1 MIKCTPS
8 RLVTVGEVD
17 KYPPSDSKYH
27 NSKHPKAN
35 LPKKNIYIHKKKIIQ
50 INQDKK
56 ITEHIHVC
64 TLNTRTLR
72 TEESLK
78 ELEIAISNIKWDVMG
93 ISEMRRPGEGIEE
106 RSDYIMFHKGKD
118 TGHKGVGF
126 LIKSKLKKNILGFEG
141 VSDRIAVVHLKF
153 PGYKKNWV
161 IFQIYA
167 PTEQAG
173 KSDVEYFYESISEAI
188 KPHYNN
194 NIIIM
199 GDFNAQ
205 VGERQIG
212 EESSIGKFGHGK
224 RSQNGQKLTDFMMEN
239 NLTLMNS
246 RFYKKTKSKWTWS
259 SPGEKFKT
267 EIDFIITNKA
277 SAFTDTDIVKN
288 LNFNTD
294 HRMVRSC
301 LSLNQ
306 PKRSRKNIANNNK
319 LYQISEHS
327 QLANSRTSESL
338 NEIITSDA
346 ETGIKYRRLQ
356 NKLKEMLVRKP
367 RSKESYLSKETL
379 ELLEERR
386 TLISNK
392 GNKERRQ
399 KIANLSKKIK
409 ENMRKDRKNK
419 RNRVLEENIKRT
431 GGTKKAMKQLS
442 EHGKEWI
449 SKLKQRESYLTN
461 RPSIQKLATD
471 YYRLLYSDK
480 FDSGLATIP
489 ETNEAKENKVDK
501 VPEIL
506 ASEVIKAIKSQKPE
520 KAPGPDRIP
529 NEMLK
534 GNIEEISPALAKLFN
549 EILQTRQIP
558 EEWTECH
565 IILLHKKGPRDE
577 IGNYRP
583 ISLISNIYKVFAK
596 VIMERISSKLN
607 ESQPVEQ
614 AGFRKNFSTIDHIHT
629 IKQLIQKYNEYNKQ
643 IYLAFIDYSKAFDS
657 LRHYYI
663 WRCLEQQ
670 GIQSS
675 YIEILKSI
683 YKSSKASIKLE
694 STGESFPIKKGVRQG
709 DPLSPTL
716 FNAVLEHIFRQLNW
730 DHLGLNINGA
740 RLNHLRFA
748 DDLVLLEEN
757 PTELEQM
764 MQSLANISREV
775 GLEINACKTKLM
787 SNSREIDIMVD
798 GNKIEYVKEYIYLG
812 QIISPTDAMT
822 KEINRRIAQGWKK
835 YWSLKEIVKSKDI
848 GNHIKK
854 KTFETCILPV
864 LTYGCETWSTTLHHR
879 ERLIKCQ
886 RAMERSMLGLKIK
899 DRVRNIDIRTRTKLT
914 DILTRIDVQKWR
926 WAGHLLRHPINKWSK
941 QVTLWLPRGG
951 KRSRGR
957 QVRRWEDDLKQTAG
971 PFWSRVARDRIH
983 WKELEEA
990 YAKRHTE
997 LRDLL

>member
-1 MIKCTPS
+1 M
-8 RLVTVGEVD
+8 GEED
-17 KYPPSDSKYH
+17 KHPPYKSKHY
-27 NSKHPKAN
+27 NSKT
-35 LPKKNIYIHKKKIIQ
+35 
-50 INQDKK
+50 
-56 ITEHIHVC
+56 TEHIHVC

-78 ELEIAISNIKWDVMG
+78 ELEIAISNIKWEILG

-106 RSDYIMFHKGKD
+106 KNDYIMFHKGEH
-118 TGHKGVGF
+118 TGQKGVGF
-126 LIKSKLKKNILGFEG
+126 LIKSKLKKNIIGFEG
-141 VSDRIAVVHLKF
+141 VSDRIAAVHLKF
-153 PGYKKNWV
+153 PGYKKNWA

-167 PTEQAG
+167 PTEQAS
-173 KSDVEYFYESISEAI
+173 KSDIEYFYESISEAI

-205 VGERQIG
+205 VGERQTG
-212 EESSIGKFGHGK
+212 EEFSIGRFGHGK
-224 RSQNGQKLTDFMMEN
+224 RSQNGQKLVEFMMEN
-239 NLTLMNS
+239 NLFLMNS
-246 RFYKKTKSKWTWS
+246 RYHKKTKSKWTWC
-259 SPGEKFKT
+259 SPGAKFKT
-267 EIDFIITNKA
+267 EIDFILSNKA
-277 SAFTDTDIVKN
+277 SAFSDTNIVKN
-288 LNFNTD
+288 LNFSTD

-306 PKRSRKNIANNNK
+306 PKRSRKNLANSDK
-319 LYQISEHS
+319 LLQISELSHHS
-327 QLANSRTSESL
+327 NPRTTESL
-338 NEIITSDA
+338 NEIITSDE
-346 ETGIKYRRLQ
+346 ETGIKYKRLQ
-356 NKLKEMLVRKP
+356 NKLEEMLVNKP
-367 RSKESYLSKETL
+367 RSKESYLSKETM
-379 ELLEERR
+379 ELLDKRR

-392 GNKERRQ
+392 EDKERRQ
-399 KIANLSKKIK
+399 KIANLSKEIR
-409 ENMRKDRKNK
+409 ENMRKDREER

-442 EHGKEWI
+442 ENGKEWI
-449 SKLKQRESYLTN
+449 PKLKQRESYLTN
-461 RPSIQKLATD
+461 RLSIQKLATD

-480 FDSGLATIP
+480 FDPGLATIP
-489 ETNEAKENKVDK
+489 EVKETKENTVDE
-501 VPEIL
+501 VPVIL
-506 ASEVIKAIKSQKPE
+506 TSEVTKAINSQKLE
-520 KAPGPDRIP
+520 KAPGPDKIP

-534 GNIEEISPALAKLFN
+534 GTSEEISPVLAKLFN

-565 IILLHKKGPRDE
+565 IILLHKKGPRDD

-596 VIMERISSKLN
+596 VILERITLTLN
-607 ESQPVEQ
+607 ENQPVEQ
-614 AGFRKNFSTIDHIHT
+614 AGFRKDFSTIDHIHT

-657 LRHYYI
+657 LRHQHI
-663 WRCLEQQ
+663 WRSLEQQ
-670 GIQSS
+670 GVQSN
-675 YIEILKSI
+675 YIEILKSL
-683 YKSSKASIKLE
+683 YRSSRASIKLE
-694 STGESFPIKKGVRQG
+694 STGESFPIQKGVRQG

-730 DHLGLNINGA
+730 GHLGLNINGA

-757 PTELEQM
+757 PAAIQQM
-764 MQSLANISREV
+764 MQSLADASREV
-775 GLEINACKTKLM
+775 GLEINASKTKLM
-787 SNSREIDIMVD
+787 SNSREIDVMVD

-812 QIISPTDAMT
+812 QIISPTDEMT
-822 KEINRRIAQGWKK
+822 KEINRRIAQGWRK
-835 YWSLKEIVKSKDI
+835 YWSLKEIVKSKVLD
-848 GNHIKK
+848 NHIKK

-879 ERLIKCQ
+879 ERLAKCQ
-886 RAMERSMLGLKIK
+886 RAMERSMLGLKIR
-899 DRVRNIDIRTRTKLT
+899 DRVRNVDIRKRTKLT
-914 DILTRIDVQKWR
+914 DILTRIDTQKWR
-926 WAGHLLRHPINKWSK
+926 WAGHLLRHHINKWSK
-941 QVTLWLPRGG
+941 QVTLWQPRDG
-951 KRSRGR
+951 KRGRGR

-971 PFWSRVARDRIH
+971 PLWMRVARDRTH

>member
-1 MIKCTPS
+1 M
-8 RLVTVGEVD
+8 
-17 KYPPSDSKYH
+17 
-27 NSKHPKAN
+27 
-35 LPKKNIYIHKKKIIQ
+35 HKKKTIQ
-50 INQDKK
+50 TKQDKK
-56 ITEHIHVC
+56 NTEHKNIHVC

-78 ELEIAISNIKWDVMG
+78 ELEIAISNIKWDIIG

-106 RSDYIMFHKGKD
+106 RNDYIMFHKGEH
-118 TGHKGVGF
+118 TGQKGVGF
-126 LIKSKLKKNILGFEG
+126 LIKSRLKKNIMGFEG
-141 VSDRIAVVHLKF
+141 VSDRIAVAHLKF
-153 PGYKKNWV
+153 PEYKKNWA

-173 KSDVEYFYESISEAI
+173 ISDIEYFYESIAEAI

-205 VGERQIG
+205 VGERQNG
-212 EESSIGKFGHGK
+212 EESTIGKFGHGK
-224 RSQNGQKLTDFMMEN
+224 RSQNGQKLVEFMMEN
-239 NLTLMNS
+239 NLILMNS
-246 RFYKKTKSKWTWS
+246 RFHKKTKSKWTWS
-259 SPGEKFKT
+259 SPGAKFKT

-277 SAFTDTDIVKN
+277 SAFTDTNIVKN

-306 PKRSRKNIANNNK
+306 SKRSRKNLANNNK
-319 LYQISEHS
+319 LYQMSEHS
-327 QLANSRTSESL
+327 HSINSPTTESL
-338 NEIITSDA
+338 KEIIASDA

-356 NKLKEMLVRKP
+356 NKLKEMLVSKP

-379 ELLEERR
+379 ELLDKRR

-392 GNKERRQ
+392 GDKERRQ

-409 ENMRKDRKNK
+409 ENIRKDRREK
-419 RNRVLEENIKRT
+419 RNSVLEENIKRT
-431 GGTKKAMKQLS
+431 GGTKKALKQLS

-449 SKLKQRESYLTN
+449 LKLNQRESNLIN
-461 RPSIQKLATD
+461 RLSILKLATD

-480 FDSGLATIP
+480 LGSGLDTIP
-489 ETNEAKENKVDK
+489 EVYEPNENKVDE
-501 VPEIL
+501 VPDIL
-506 ASEVIKAIKSQKPE
+506 ASEVTKAIKSQKLE
-520 KAPGPDRIP
+520 KAPGPDKIP

-534 GNIEEISPALAKLFN
+534 GTLEEISPVLAKLFN

-565 IILLHKKGPRDE
+565 VILLHKKGTRDE

-596 VIMERISSKLN
+596 VILERISLTLN
-607 ESQPVEQ
+607 ESQPAEQ
-614 AGFRKNFSTIDHIHT
+614 AGFRKGFSTIDHIHT

-657 LRHYYI
+657 LRHQYI
-663 WRCLEQQ
+663 WRSLEQQ
-670 GIQSS
+670 GVQSN

-757 PTELEQM
+757 PAAIELM
-764 MQSLANISREV
+764 MQSLANISKEA
-775 GLEINACKTKLM
+775 GLEINASKTKLM
-787 SNSREIDIMVD
+787 TNSREIDIMVD
-798 GNKIEYVKEYIYLG
+798 GIKIEYVKEYNYLG
-812 QIISPTDAMT
+812 QIISPSDVMT
-822 KEINRRIAQGWKK
+822 KEITRRIAQGWRK
-835 YWSLKEIVKSKDI
+835 YWSLKEIVKSKDL

-854 KTFETCILPV
+854 KTFKTCILPV
-864 LTYGCETWSTTLHHR
+864 LTYGCETWSLTLNHR
-879 ERLIKCQ
+879 EKLIKCQ
-886 RAMERSMLGLKIK
+886 RAMERSMLGLIIK
-899 DRVRNIDIRTRTKLT
+899 DRVRNVDIRTRMKLT

-926 WAGHLLRHPINKWSK
+926 WAGHMLRHPTNKWSK
-941 QVTLWLPRGG
+941 QVTLWQPRDG

-957 QVRRWEDDLKQTAG
+957 QIRRWEDDFKQTAG
-971 PFWSRVARDRIH
+971 PFWLRVARDRTH

>member
-1 MIKCTPS
+1 M
-8 RLVTVGEVD
+8 GEED
-17 KYPPSDSKYH
+17 KHPLSKSKH
-27 NSKHPKAN
+27 CNSKHPKAN
-35 LPKKNIYIHKKKIIQ
+35 LSGKNINKKKIQ
-50 INQDKK
+50 TELDKRIND
-56 ITEHIHVC
+56 HIHVC

-78 ELEIAISNIKWDVMG
+78 ELETAISNIKWDIMG

-106 RSDYIMFHKGKD
+106 RTDYIMFHKGED
-118 TGHKGVGF
+118 SGQKGVGF
-126 LIKSKLKKNILGFEG
+126 LIKSKLKKNIMGFEG
-141 VSDRIAVVHLKF
+141 ISDRIAVLHLKF

-173 KSDVEYFYESISEAI
+173 KPDIDYFYESISEAI
-188 KPHYNN
+188 KPHYNKN
-194 NIIIM
+194 VIIM

-212 EESSIGKFGHGK
+212 EESSVGKFGYGK
-224 RSQNGQKLTDFMMEN
+224 RSQNGQKLVEFMMEN

-246 RFYKKTKSKWTWS
+246 RFYKKAKSKWTWS
-259 SPGEKFKT
+259 SPGAKFKT
-267 EIDFIITNKA
+267 EIDFIITNKVM
-277 SAFTDTDIVKN
+277 AFTDTNIVKN

-306 PKRSRKNIANNNK
+306 PKRSRKNLTNNNK
-319 LYQISEHS
+319 MYQISENS
-327 QLANSRTSESL
+327 DTTNSRTTESL
-338 NEIITSDA
+338 HEIVTSDA
-346 ETGIKYRRLQ
+346 ETMIKYRRLQ
-356 NKLKEMLVRKP
+356 NKLKEMIISKP
-367 RSKESYLSKETL
+367 RSKERYLSKKTL
-379 ELLEERR
+379 ELLAERK

-392 GNKERRQ
+392 GDQEKRQ
-399 KIANLSKKIK
+399 KITNLSKEIK
-409 ENMRKDRKNK
+409 ENMRRDRKKK
-419 RNRVLEENIKRT
+419 RNRVLEENIKLT
-431 GGTKKAMKQLS
+431 GGTKKAMKQLN

-449 SKLKQRESYLTN
+449 LKLKQHESYLTN
-461 RPSIQKLATD
+461 RFSIQKLATE
-471 YYRLLYSDK
+471 YYRLLYSDR
-480 FDSGLATIP
+480 FDSRLATIP
-489 ETNEAKENKVDK
+489 EVNEAKENKADE

-506 ASEVIKAIKSQKPE
+506 TSEVIKAIKSQKLE
-520 KAPGPDRIP
+520 KAPGPDKIP

-534 GNIEEISPALAKLFN
+534 GTLEEISPVLTKLFN
-549 EILQTRQIP
+549 EILQTRLIP

-596 VIMERISSKLN
+596 VILERISLVLN
-607 ESQPVEQ
+607 ENQPVEQ
-614 AGFRKNFSTIDHIHT
+614 AGFRKDFSTIDHIHT

-643 IYLAFIDYSKAFDS
+643 IYIAFIDYSKAFDS
-657 LRHYYI
+657 LRHQYI
-663 WRCLEQQ
+663 WRSLEQQ
-670 GIQSS
+670 GVQSN

-694 STGESFPIKKGVRQG
+694 STGDFFPIKKGVRQG

-740 RLNHLRFA
+740 HLNHLRFA

-757 PTELEQM
+757 PAVIEQM

-775 GLEINACKTKLM
+775 GLEINASKTKLM
-787 SNSREIDIMVD
+787 TNSKEIDVMVD
-798 GNKIEYVKEYIYLG
+798 GNRIEYVKDYIYLG
-812 QIISPTDAMT
+812 QIISPNDEMT
-822 KEINRRIAQGWKK
+822 KEINRRIARGWRK
-835 YWSLKEIVKSKDI
+835 YWSLKEIVKSKDL

-899 DRVRNIDIRTRTKLT
+899 DRVRNADVRTRTKLT

-926 WAGHLLRHPINKWSK
+926 WAGHMLRHPINKWSK
-941 QVTLWLPRGG
+941 QVTLWQPRDG
-951 KRSRGR
+951 KRGRGR

-971 PFWSRVARDRIH
+971 PFWLRVARDRIH